1 MNQRW
6 LDRRC
11 GDAPGEIFRPSI
23 HEVVETDSDTVVRQ
37 FVERHHYS
45 GTLPAARFR
54 FLLLERGELVGA
66 AVFSHPARD
75 EVLTNVFPQLPVL
88 RSVELGRFVLLDRV
102 AANGETWFLQRAFD
116 QLRGR
121 IAGVVSFSDPQP
133 RTAIDGRVVMPGH
146 VGRIYQ
152 ALNARYLG
160 RGRRD
165 KLRLLPDGRV
175 LARRSY
181 QKIRDGVRGWY
192 PQAEKLIGLG
202 ASPIAIDADEP
213 ARRAWLATW
222 LPRLT
227 RELAHRGNHRYA
239 WVVDRRFRAH
249 VPEMY
254 GPHRARPKEID

>member
-23 HEVVETDSDTVVRQ
+23 HEVVEIPDDTTART

-45 GTLPAARFR
+45 ASYPAARFR
-54 FLLLERGELVGA
+54 FGLLERSELVGV
-66 AVFSHPARD
+66 AVYSHPARD
-75 EVLTNVFPQLPVL
+75 EVLTNVFPQLPVSRL
-88 RSVELGRFVLLDRV
+88 VELGRFVLLDRV
-102 AANGETWFLQRAFD
+102 AANGETWFLTRCHEM
-116 QLRGR
+116 LRGR

-133 RTAIDGRVVMPGH
+133 RTTLAGDLVMPGH

-160 RGRRD
+160 RGRKE

-181 QKIRDGVRGWY
+181 QKIRDGVRGWF
-192 PQAEKLIGLG
+192 PQAEKLVTLG
-202 ASPIAIDADEP
+202 ADPIALDADEP

-239 WVVDRRFRAH
+239 WIVDRRYRAH
-249 VPEMY
+249 APEPF
-254 GPHRARPKEID
+254 GPHRAYPKVRD